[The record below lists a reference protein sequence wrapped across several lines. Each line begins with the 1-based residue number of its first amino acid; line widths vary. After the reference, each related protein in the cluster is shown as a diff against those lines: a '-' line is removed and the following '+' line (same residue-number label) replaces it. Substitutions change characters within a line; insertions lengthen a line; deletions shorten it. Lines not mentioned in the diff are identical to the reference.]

1 MAVPVS
7 SNKTV
12 RGGGTIDGFSLFCNK
27 RRSCPSAGGTST
39 TKFLNQ
45 AGAFTTPLVP
55 ADPDLSNYLQSGAD
69 AGGVQ
74 TTDTSTNAKS
84 TNSMIRL
91 KTGVAS
97 SMRLEVA
104 NIGKI
109 SINKSL
115 GTNQLE
121 VGGSVKAADFKIPW
135 DGGEVSLAA
144 VYETIAGLPA
154 VTTEVVDGNDALIT
168 SGGASLALGGLVI
181 PTVSATV
188 VKHDTN
194 PVQGGGVYEHVA
206 TNFSMAHT
214 AMLAALGNED
224 GDALGSAAYQNTIDT
239 VVPSSKDLIQPAG
252 LHRP

>member
-1 MAVPVS
+1 M
-7 SNKTV
+7 
-12 RGGGTIDGFSLFCNK
+12 RDTIDRFSLFCDK
-27 RRSCPSAGGTST
+27 RRSCPSASGTST
-39 TKFLNQ
+39 IKFLNQ

-55 ADPDLSNYLQSGAD
+55 ADPDLSNYLQAGAD

-74 TTDTSTNAKS
+74 TTDTSANAKS
-84 TNSMIRL
+84 TNSTIRL
-91 KTGVAS
+91 KTGVAN
-97 SMRLEVA
+97 SMRLKVA
-104 NIGKI
+104 NDRKI

-144 VYETIAGLPA
+144 VYETTAGLPA
-154 VTTEVVDGNDALIT
+154 VTTEIVDGNDALIT
-168 SGGASLALGGLVI
+168 SGGVSSALGGLVI

-188 VKHDTN
+188 VKHGTN
-194 PVQGGGVYEHVA
+194 PAVQGGGVYEQVA

-214 AMLAALGNED
+214 AMLAVLGNED
-224 GDALGSAAYQNTIDT
+224 GGALGSAAYQNTTDT
-239 VVPSSKDLIQPAG
+239 VVPSSKDLIQPVG